1 MRMLFKAVGLIVI
14 LCTCTAAGF
23 LKAVSLKNRLESL
36 KTIKN
41 GLSKLKER
49 LRLHG
54 GDKQRLI
61 NACFSSPPEM
71 LSDLKLKK
79 LSPEFLNAV
88 QNGMPILL
96 NTQEGSSLFAL
107 VKDFD
112 FEFYSLCAVSLE
124 REERVGYL
132 LLLSTDKTQKFQTET
147 LDILSISKDLIE
159 GIL

>member
-23 LKAVSLKNRLESL
+23 LKAVSLKNRLEGL

-61 NACFSSPPEM
+61 NACFSSPPET
-71 LSDLKLKK
+71 LSDLKKSDKALWC
-79 LSPEFLNAV
+79 EFLSDF
-88 QNGMPILL
+88 GKGD
-96 NTQEGSSLFAL
+96 TQQECDRCKAYIALFEGLITTAAGEYNEQQKLYKSLGF
-107 VKDFD
+107 
-112 FEFYSLCAVSLE
+112 
-124 REERVGYL
+124 
-132 LLLSTDKTQKFQTET
+132 LSGVFICIFF
-147 LDILSISKDLIE
+147 L
-159 GIL
+159 